1 MKLADKNKRKRA
13 IFEYIK
19 ARVTWNKERCDEVG
33 SFFEPDE
40 RALLDAF
47 SDNLKR
53 TFNRN
58 LKKYR
63 SDDVQEYF
71 HNLVAAF
78 MLEYKEAY
86 ENYAIEVPYRI
97 KSERSTF
104 LKILKYLQR
113 DDKSKEE
120 VAANGATISSL
131 KEDLTDMLA
140 IRVVRMNRTSKFY
153 SNDPELVEL
162 IEEKRINYALLNEME
177 RFQLKDILE
186 EEFPGREPSGYKNE
200 ASREN
205 YYLHC
210 MFLIERT
217 RSLIHPNATSLL
229 KMCDDCEEL
238 IKQRVPK
245 VFYETCKN
253 SIEELNRPENKS
265 KIDTPN
271 NIYYERK
278 AIWRKL
284 KDALT
289 PEEYEFMHGKI
300 TDDEIREV
308 NFNHP
313 LNFFSARVS
322 DKLDLA
328 VLRRQVYSVF
338 ENSDLLKRFGV
349 SLDMESSKEKRTEDG
364 YVADFII
371 INTPFGKV
379 EMQLQTQHEYEE
391 GNYGYA
397 AHSDMEGKAFEE
409 IPIPDLSNEEQL
421 RSFLAQVEFAS
432 PLKFLAEYDHAE
444 KERVR
449 TQIFDS
455 YENYKSIVTQVKQGS
470 KEERKINQ
478 YFDKLYEI
486 RGRIFKAD
494 AKKDR
499 FKSFVESDIN
509 KYLRSARFKKML
521 LDFRGRG
528 KRNRTNR
535 TIKSRWTRRQIIY

>member
-33 SFFEPDE
+33 SFFETDE

-47 SDNLKR
+47 SDNLKK

-113 DDKSKEE
+113 DDKSNEE
-120 VAANGATISSL
+120 VSENGATITRL

-186 EEFPGREPSGYKNE
+186 EEFPGREPSGFKNE

-245 VFYETCKN
+245 VFYDTYK
-253 SIEELNRPENKS
+253 SI
-265 KIDTPN
+265 
-271 NIYYERK
+271 
-278 AIWRKL
+278 
-284 KDALT
+284 
-289 PEEYEFMHGKI
+289 
-300 TDDEIREV
+300 
-308 NFNHP
+308 
-313 LNFFSARVS
+313 S
-322 DKLDLA
+322 DKLQQPLNILA
-328 VLRRQVYSVF
+328 I
-338 ENSDLLKRFGV
+338 
-349 SLDMESSKEKRTEDG
+349 
-364 YVADFII
+364 FI
-371 INTPFGKV
+371 T
-379 EMQLQTQHEYEE
+379 
-391 GNYGYA
+391 
-397 AHSDMEGKAFEE
+397 
-409 IPIPDLSNEEQL
+409 
-421 RSFLAQVEFAS
+421 FLAS
-432 PLKFLAEYDHAE
+432 
-444 KERVR
+444 
-449 TQIFDS
+449 IFDILIFTKLLQEPNIFS
-455 YENYKSIVTQVKQGS
+455 IFITFPVFKFFKSISLKSEQS
-470 KEERKINQ
+470 LNM
-478 YFDKLYEI
+478 KLI
-486 RGRIFKAD
+486 SLTF
-494 AKKDR
+494 
-499 FKSFVESDIN
+499 
-509 KYLRSARFKKML
+509 
-521 LDFRGRG
+521 
-528 KRNRTNR
+528 
-535 TIKSRWTRRQIIY
+535 

>member
-1 MKLADKNKRKRA
+1 MRIKDNNRKRRL

-19 ARVTWNKERCDEVG
+19 ARVSRQKERCDELDT
-33 SFFEPDE
+33 FFEGDE
-40 RALLDAF
+40 RSLLDAF
-47 SDNLKR
+47 ADNLKV

-63 SDDVQEYF
+63 NEDVQEYF

-113 DDKSKEE
+113 EDKSSE
-120 VAANGATISSL
+120 VVADNGATITRL
-131 KEDLTDMLA
+131 KDDLTDMLA

-153 SNDPELVEL
+153 SNDPELVDL

-177 RFQLKDILE
+177 RFQLRDILE
-186 EEFPGREPSGYKNE
+186 EEFPGREPSGFKNE

-217 RSLIHPNATSLL
+217 RSLIHPNAVALM
-229 KMCDDCEEL
+229 KMLDTYEE
-238 IKQRVPK
+238 IIRQRVPK
-245 VFYETCKN
+245 VFYDTCKN
-253 SIEELNRPENKS
+253 SIMELNKPENKG

-278 AIWRKL
+278 AIWRTL
-284 KDALT
+284 KEKLT
-289 PEEYEFMHGKI
+289 PAEYDYMHGKI
-300 TDDEIREV
+300 TDEEIKKV
-308 NFNHP
+308 NFNHL

-328 VLRRQVYSVF
+328 VLKRQVYSVF
-338 ENSDLLKRFGV
+338 DKSDLLKRFGV
-349 SLDMESSKEKRTEDG
+349 TLDKDSEKEKRTEDG

-397 AHSDMEGKAFEE
+397 AHSDMEGKSFEE
-409 IPIPDLSNEEQL
+409 IPIPNPEDASQL
-421 RSFLAQVEFAS
+421 RGFLAQVEFTS

-455 YENYKSIVTQVKQGS
+455 YENYKSIVTQVKKGS

-478 YFDKLYEI
+478 YFDRLYDI
-486 RGRIFKAD
+486 RGKVFRDD
-494 AKKDR
+494 AARDH
-499 FKSFVESDIN
+499 FKSFVEADIY
-509 KYLRSARFKKML
+509 KYLRSDKFKALIQSFGKGKDKKPKSTPDAR
-521 LDFRGRG
+521 
-528 KRNRTNR
+528 
-535 TIKSRWTRRQIIY
+535 